1 MTFYSDVSI
10 KKRLT
15 ELFPEEF
22 NEPINL
28 SDLDEAASF
37 VMRLGRE
44 AFLSGEKK
52 LVRLNPK
59 NPFLKIAPG
68 DLAIL
73 LVKEYVRIPPDLI
86 GFISVKLR
94 YTNMGLINISGFHVD
109 PGFEGHLTFS
119 VYNAGPN
126 DIVLRYDDELFLI
139 FFAELD
145 DKTTS
150 GYNSDRHSH
159 QYQDHIPSDA
169 MNKLGGKSVSPQS
182 LDVRLGTL
190 ENRFQLV
197 WALLLA
203 LTTGTIIV
211 ILRAFLG
218 K

>member
-1 MTFYSDVSI
+1 MAFYSDI
-10 KKRLT
+10 KIEERLT

-22 NEPINL
+22 NEPIDF
-28 SDLDEAASF
+28 SDLSEAASF
-37 VMRLGRE
+37 KMRLGSE

-52 LVRLNPK
+52 LIQLNPK
-59 NPFLKIAPG
+59 KPFLKISPG

-86 GFISVKLR
+86 GFISIRLR

-126 DIVLRYDDELFLI
+126 DIILRYGEKLFLI

-145 DKTTS
+145 QVPGS
-150 GYNSDRHSH
+150 LYNKSRHDH
-159 QYQDHIPSDA
+159 QGQTHIRSDA
-169 MNKLGGKSVSPQS
+169 MNKLGGESVSPQS
-182 LDVRLGTL
+182 LATRLGTL

-203 LTTGTIIV
+203 LTTGVIIV
-211 ILRAFLG
+211 ILRAF
-218 K
+218 